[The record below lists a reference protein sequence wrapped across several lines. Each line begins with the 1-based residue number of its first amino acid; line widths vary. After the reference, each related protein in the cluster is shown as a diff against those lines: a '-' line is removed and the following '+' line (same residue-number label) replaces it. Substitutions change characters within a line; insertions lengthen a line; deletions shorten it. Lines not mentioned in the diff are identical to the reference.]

1 MKADQWRAPWML
13 NLSKSSKVVLE
24 KRYLKKDP
32 ADNETLIET
41 PEQLFRRVADYI
53 ASADTTTAEEYSQ
66 QFYEM
71 MARFDFLPNSPT
83 IMNAGKVD
91 KPILSACF
99 VLPIEDD
106 MWSIGMGIVNMMM
119 VQKAGGG
126 TGFSFSR
133 LRPAGD
139 TVSTTGGKSSGPI
152 SFMEGYDAVTNF
164 VKQGGARRGANMGML
179 RVDHPDILRFITCK
193 SEEGAISNF
202 NISVSITDSFM
213 EALSD
218 NGEYNLINPRTR
230 DVVTRLPASTVWDAI
245 VEASWSNGEPGIVF
259 IDTIN
264 EANPLPE
271 LGDIEATNPCGEQPL
286 LPYESCN
293 LGSIN
298 LANFIMTPYKGDFEQ
313 CINMTRLRSVVRS
326 AVRFLDNVID
336 VAHYPVEAIREMT
349 HANRKIGLGVM
360 GYADALCKM
369 GIRYDS
375 DLALNAIDFFMSNIK
390 ETAYEMSRELAED
403 WGVPLNLVKKEA
415 PIRNATLTTIA
426 PTGSISIIAGCSS
439 GVEPIFAHVLTRHNV
454 LDGDELFEVNPVLEQ
469 TLREAG
475 LYSEELMDKVNKNG
489 GSLSGIDEIP
499 QDIMEAF
506 RISREIPW
514 EWHVKVQAQFQN
526 WIDNAVSKTINFPFN
541 AERRDISRAFK
552 LAHELGCKGLTVYRE
567 GSREQE
573 VLVASDHCGSS
584 VRRNGKPAPKGN
596 PVRPSPPDLFAR
608 RFKISTEKG
617 NAYAIVSMD
626 EEGNPLEVFLKTHT
640 TFESEQDAEA
650 ITRLAS
656 LCLRA
661 GVPAI
666 QVMEQLAKANRR
678 GGSLM
683 SIPAQVQKALEKTV
697 GPWMSEDRCP
707 ECQSGTKHEGG
718 CISCECGYLNKCS

>member
-1 MKADQWRAPWML
+1 MQSLTR
-13 NLSKSSKVVLE
+13 SSRIVLE

-32 ADNETLIET
+32 TDNETIIET
-41 PEQLFRRVADYI
+41 PEQLFRRVADYV
-53 ASADTTTAEEYSQ
+53 ASADTTTADEYSQ
-66 QFYEM
+66 QFYDVM
-71 MARFDFLPNSPT
+71 TRFDFLPNSPT
-83 IMNAGKVD
+83 LMNAGKVD

-133 LRPAGD
+133 LRPEGD
-139 TVSTTGGKSSGPI
+139 IVSTTGGKSSGPI
-152 SFMEGYDAVTNF
+152 SFMRGYDAVTDF

-179 RVDHPDILRFITCK
+179 RVDHPDVLQFITCK

-202 NISVSITDSFM
+202 NISVSITDDFM
-213 EALSD
+213 EALRD
-218 NGEYNLINPRTR
+218 NGDYNIVNPRTGDTVR
-230 DVVTRLPASTVWDAI
+230 RVPARTVWDSI
-245 VEASWSNGEPGIVF
+245 VEASWCNGEPGVVF
-259 IDTIN
+259 IDRIN
-264 EANPLPE
+264 AANPLPE

-298 LANFIMTPYKGDFEQ
+298 LANFVATPYKGDFEQ
-313 CINMTRLRSVVRS
+313 CISVERLKSVVRT
-326 AVRFLDNVID
+326 ATRFLDNVID

-369 GIRYDS
+369 GLRYDS
-375 DLALNAIDFFMSNIK
+375 ELALEAIDFFMSTIK
-390 ETAYEMSRELAED
+390 DTAYEMSRELAED

-415 PIRNATLTTIA
+415 PIRNSTLTTIA

-439 GVEPIFAHVLTRHNV
+439 GIEPLFGLAFKRKHVL
-454 LDGDELFEVNPVLEQ
+454 DDDELFETNPVFEQ

-475 LYSEELMDKVNKNG
+475 LYSEELMDKVTKNG

-499 QDIMEAF
+499 QDIVEVF
-506 RISREIPW
+506 RVSREIPW
-514 EWHVKVQAQFQN
+514 EWHVKVQARFQS
-526 WIDNAVSKTINFPFN
+526 WVDNAVSKTINFPFN
-541 AERRDISRAFK
+541 AERRDINRAFR

-567 GSREQE
+567 GSREKE
-573 VLVASDHCGSS
+573 VLVATDRHCGPTP
-584 VRRNGKPAPKGN
+584 RRNGKPHPRGN
-596 PVRPSPPDLFAR
+596 PVRSSPDDLHAR
-608 RFKISTEKG
+608 RFKIATEKG
-617 NAYAIVSMD
+617 SAYAIVSMD

-666 QVMEQLAKANRR
+666 QVMDQLEKANRR
-678 GGSLM
+678 GGSLT
-683 SIPAQVQKALEKTV
+683 SVPAQVQKALEKTI
-697 GPWMSEDRCP
+697 GPWTSEERCP
-707 ECQSGTKHEGG
+707 ECQSGIRHESG
-718 CISCECGYLNKCS
+718 CISCECGYINGCN